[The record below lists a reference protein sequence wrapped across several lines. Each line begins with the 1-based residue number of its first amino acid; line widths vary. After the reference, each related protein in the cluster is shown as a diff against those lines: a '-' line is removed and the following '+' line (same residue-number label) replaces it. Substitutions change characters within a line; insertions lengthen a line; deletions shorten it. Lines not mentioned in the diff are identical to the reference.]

1 MLGVKTR
8 LAMSAVVLCAAVLP
22 LFAAGV
28 AVPANSTTP
37 RGSTIGV
44 TLGDPL
50 ELSIKLSKSSMV
62 PAGTITFE
70 VTNRGLVPHDFKLCT
85 KPVAKAAAATN
96 SCSGKKTATLE
107 PGQSA
112 TLTVTL
118 SKAGKYE
125 VLSTAPGQ
133 AAAGMKG
140 LLGIGVRVTAAEQT
154 TASNAAGTGSTSIA
168 SSPQTTTDIYGCPA
182 GVTVKT
188 SGRTDGDGDEYGTEP
203 DDADGCV

>member
-1 MLGVKTR
+1 
-8 LAMSAVVLCAAVLP
+8 MSAAVLCAAAVVL
-22 LFAAGV
+22 LAAGV
-28 AVPANSTTP
+28 AAPARSTTP

-50 ELSIKLSKSSMV
+50 ELSIKLSKTSMV

-70 VTNRGLVPHDFKLCT
+70 VTNRGLIPHDFKLCT

-96 SCSGKKTATLE
+96 SCAGKKTARLK
-107 PGQSA
+107 PGQAA
-112 TLTVTL
+112 TLTITL

-125 VLSTAPGQ
+125 FLCTETGQ

-154 TASNAAGTGSTSIA
+154 TASSAAGTGATSVTST
-168 SSPQTTTDIYGCPA
+168 PQTTTDVYGCPP